1 LLLAYIPISEEIPDV
16 HDEIGRRLMPSTRHL
31 LTFALASLV
40 LIAVP
45 GPSVLFTI
53 SRALTIGRR
62 GALLTV
68 VGNAVGQYLQVVA
81 VAFGVGALVERS
93 IVAFTAIKLIG
104 AAYLI
109 YLGVQA
115 IRHRQS
121 LSQAMTARLVPMRT
135 RRRVLADGFLVGIS
149 NPKSI
154 VFFVAVLPQFVDRGS
169 GQLAGQLLALGAVF
183 TGIALIS
190 DSTWAIVAGTARD
203 WFARSPRRMATVGG
217 VGGLAMIGIG
227 ATIAVTGRKD

>member
-1 LLLAYIPISEEIPDV
+1 
-16 HDEIGRRLMPSTRHL
+16 MPPMGHL
-31 LTFALASLV
+31 LTFSLASLV
-40 LIAVP
+40 IIAMP

-68 VGNAVGQYLQVVA
+68 VGNAVGEYLQVAA
-81 VAFGVGALVERS
+81 VAFGVGVLVERS
-93 IVAFTAIKLIG
+93 IVAFTVIKLIG

-115 IRHRQS
+115 VRHRHS
-121 LSQAMTARLVPMRT
+121 LSHAMAARLVPLRT
-135 RRRVLADGFLVGIS
+135 RRRVLADGFLVGAA
-149 NPKSI
+149 NPKSV
-154 VFFVAVLPQFVDRGS
+154 VFFVAVLPQFVDRATGH
-169 GQLAGQLLALGAVF
+169 LTTQLLLLGAVF

-190 DSTWAIVAGTARD
+190 DSVWAILAGAARK

-227 ATIAVTGRKD
+227 ATIAITGRKE